1 MARVYRGLL
10 LSHKKT
16 GTAPSVPTRM
26 HPEILSLSKSERKR
40 QTSHDITSTWN
51 LKHDTNEHIYETEAR
66 PGPQRRDLWLPRGRH
81 GGRGKRL
88 GLAAVKHYI

>member
-10 LSHKKT
+10 LSHEKT

-40 QTSHDITSTWN
+40 QTSHDITSMWN
-51 LKHDTNEHIYETEAR
+51 LKHDTNEFSYETETDSQTENR
-66 PGPQRRDLWLPRGRH
+66 PVVAEGQ
-81 GGRGKRL
+81 
-88 GLAAVKHYI
+88 